1 MEGETS
7 TRVLDFLN
15 KLLILELPSFAYSLC
30 FFLISRLDSE
40 LSKLVR
46 YKAFVSLMKCA
57 AIKCYSPYFTPER
70 FYSIGKTLEEIK
82 DIDLAK
88 RVVSKSRRLITA
100 AASSGSTFDMN
111 SPLSCLIPFPSA
123 QPLRAR

>member
-15 KLLILELPSFAYSLC
+15 KLLTLELPSFAYSLC
-30 FFLISRLDSE
+30 LFLISRLDSE

-82 DIDLAK
+82 DMDLAK
-88 RVVSKSRRLITA
+88 RVVSKLSVLIREKLLPTKY
-100 AASSGSTFDMN
+100 ASYLVLRSVCFECRWCSGS
-111 SPLSCLIPFPSA
+111 
-123 QPLRAR
+123 